1 MIALTTYFAGS
12 NSVAI
17 TWITII
23 GAFAFG
29 ISGGLAA
36 VRGRLD
42 IFGVMV
48 LAATVGL
55 AGGIM
60 RDVLLGIRPASIYDW
75 RVIVAVTLSGLTA
88 FVLRG
93 PLIRW
98 SSSVEAFDAIGLSL
112 FCVIGT
118 DVALQH
124 HATPVTAVLLGTVT
138 AVGGGAIRD
147 VLLNRVPAVLKEG
160 LYAVPA
166 LVGSGVIVIGYEID
180 RINLAWNFLAGG
192 LCFAIRVIGMV
203 FHVNLPVAPV
213 APVPGAP
220 RDPGA
225 PESDADTA

>member
-12 NSVAI
+12 NSVDI

-98 SSSVEAFDAIGLSL
+98 SSSVEAFDAIGL
-112 FCVIGT
+112 
-118 DVALQH
+118 
-124 HATPVTAVLLGTVT
+124 
-138 AVGGGAIRD
+138 
-147 VLLNRVPAVLKEG
+147 
-160 LYAVPA
+160 
-166 LVGSGVIVIGYEID
+166 
-180 RINLAWNFLAGG
+180 
-192 LCFAIRVIGMV
+192 
-203 FHVNLPVAPV
+203 
-213 APVPGAP
+213 
-220 RDPGA
+220 
-225 PESDADTA
+225 